1 MWRVSL
7 TIITCLLLLF
17 DNVVFSR
24 TAQQSNQSP
33 VPEDT
38 LITLERVA
46 LFDCPVCTP
55 KPNYKVTVRADGTVI
70 FRGNKHTRV
79 IGTAKGKVSE
89 DKIRELISA
98 FEGVDYFKLNESYER
113 AEDGCPMFLSD
124 RPYAYTSIRIK
135 GRKKTVSHYY
145 GCVADDDS
153 HSVVFPQALFELE
166 KKIDEVVN
174 TKQWI
179 E

>member
-7 TIITCLLLLF
+7 TIITCLFLLF
-17 DNVVFSR
+17 GTVVFSR
-24 TAQQSNQSP
+24 TAQQSSQSP
-33 VPEDT
+33 VSEDT

-55 KPNYKVTVRADGTVI
+55 KPNYQVTVRADGTVT

-79 IGTAKGKVSE
+79 IGIAEGKISE
-89 DKIRELISA
+89 DKVRELISA
-98 FEGVDYFKLNESYER
+98 FEGMDYFKLNEAYER
-113 AEDGCPMFLSD
+113 EKDGCPMFITD
-124 RPYAYTSIRIK
+124 RPYAYTSIQIN
-135 GRKKTVSHYY
+135 GRKKTVTHYY
-145 GCVADDDS
+145 GCVADNDS
-153 HSVVFPQALFELE
+153 HFVVFPQALFELE

>member
-7 TIITCLLLLF
+7 TIITCLFLLF
-17 DNVVFSR
+17 CNVVASS
-24 TAQQSNQSP
+24 TAQQSSQSP
-33 VPEDT
+33 VPEDA

-55 KPNYKVTVRADGTVI
+55 MPNYHVTVRADGTVI

-79 IGTAKGKVSE
+79 IGTAEGKVSE
-89 DKIRELISA
+89 DKVRELISA
-98 FEGVDYFKLNESYER
+98 FEGIDYFKLNETYER
-113 AEDGCPMFLSD
+113 EKDGCPMFITD
-124 RPYAYTSIRIK
+124 RPYAYTSIQID
-135 GRKKTVSHYY
+135 GRKKRVSHNY

-153 HSVVFPQALFELE
+153 RVVFPQALFELE

>member
-1 MWRVSL
+1 MFL
-7 TIITCLLLLF
+7 PF
-17 DNVVFSR
+17 GNVGFSR
-24 TAQQSNQSP
+24 TTQPSSQSP
-33 VPEDT
+33 IPEDT
-38 LITLERVA
+38 SITLERVA

-70 FRGNKHTRV
+70 FIGNKHTRV
-79 IGTAKGKVSE
+79 VGEARSRVSE
-89 DKIRELISA
+89 DEVRELISA
-98 FEGVDYFKLNESYER
+98 FEGIDYFKLNETYER
-113 AEDGCPMFLSD
+113 AEDGCPMFISD
-124 RPYAYTSIRIK
+124 RPYAYTSIRINGK
-135 GRKKTVSHYY
+135 RKAVSHYY

-153 HSVVFPQALFELE
+153 HSIVFPQALFGLE